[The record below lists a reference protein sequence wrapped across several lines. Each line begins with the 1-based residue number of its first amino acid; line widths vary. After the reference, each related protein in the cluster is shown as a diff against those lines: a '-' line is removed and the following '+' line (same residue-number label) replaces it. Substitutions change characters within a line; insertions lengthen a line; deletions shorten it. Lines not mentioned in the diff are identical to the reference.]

1 MIALRDEDIDRIRHN
16 GEIEEREKN
25 QMLRAK
31 KMKSI
36 AEVLEDVEVVIDM
49 HFFVEFS
56 QTKSS
61 TFLKKTIDNQRWID
75 MALLKK
81 TWRTM
86 NCTPKS

>member
-1 MIALRDEDIDRIRHN
+1 MKDEEMESIRRN
-16 GEIEEREKN
+16 DEMDGDEKN

-36 AEVLEDVEVVIDM
+36 AEVLEEVEVVIDM

-61 TFLKKTIDNQRWID
+61 TFLKKVMDNQR
-75 MALLKK
+75 LLI
-81 TWRTM
+81 WPSSRR
-86 NCTPKS
+86 PGGS

>member
-1 MIALRDEDIDRIRHN
+1 MERIATRDEEIDSIRRN
-16 GEIEEREKN
+16 EEMEERDKN

-56 QTKSS
+56 QT
-61 TFLKKTIDNQRWID
+61 
-75 MALLKK
+75 
-81 TWRTM
+81 
-86 NCTPKS
+86 